1 MTKRPYLK
9 PGRLADVLA
18 LIQVLA
24 FDPHAHRSEA
34 AVIETE
40 LGPPSSS
47 AEGWIALAKEHP
59 EMFRVSGEGEHPLS
73 LVARHVQPR
82 DQSGMRGP
90 LSQEFTNVLIK
101 AAIELH
107 DRQAD
112 AAAWWKHLIPLWTAL
127 IAAALAIASSLLT
140 LRFSH
145 PVVSGR
151 FVRAGEAYPDA
162 VLLDTATGRYCY
174 GDIVGQKNPSNVPSC
189 HDLH

>member
-1 MTKRPYLK
+1 MRRNTPKCLEFLEK
-9 PGRLADVLA
+9 GR
-18 LIQVLA
+18 
-24 FDPHAHRSEA
+24 
-34 AVIETE
+34 
-40 LGPPSSS
+40 
-47 AEGWIALAKEHP
+47 
-59 EMFRVSGEGEHPLS
+59 HPLS

-82 DQSGMRGP
+82 DKSGMRGP

-127 IAAALAIASSLLT
+127 IAASLAIASSLLT

-162 VLLDTATGRYCY
+162 VLLDTALDGTAMGILWGKRIRLTFLVATTSTNTS
-174 GDIVGQKNPSNVPSC
+174 GPGLAALHKKPRVANPPLTA
-189 HDLH
+189 HQ